1 MLNKNNQKQKCPE
14 KEVKRKMKM
23 EELKVYD
30 KELENEFDNFEEW
43 LHTFS
48 LLRGKIEN
56 DDTSL
61 DEDRIVG
68 RFKGSLCV
76 YKIPP
81 HEEVIRDMSY
91 DPQVGMFQAIPSND
105 PIAVLVR
112 VYVVRANDL
121 HPADVNGKADPY
133 IVIRLGKH
141 EIKDKDNYISK
152 QLNPVFGKSFD
163 IEATFPMDSM
173 LTVAIYDWDLVGTDD
188 LIGETKIDL
197 ENRLYSKHRATCG
210 LSKHY
215 SINGYNIWR
224 DSMKPTQI
232 LAKLCKEAKLEPPQY
247 GPEGRV
253 RVGNR
258 VYTGATEIDDENG
271 HKKQTDE
278 HVALVALQHWE
289 EGLLPTGFKLVP
301 EHIETRP
308 LLHLEKPGMEQ
319 GRIEMWVDL
328 FPADVPKPGPPL
340 DISPRKPKSLELRII
355 IWNTDDVILEDDSL
369 LTGEKSS
376 DIFVRGWLKGQQED
390 KQDTDVHYNSVTG
403 EGNFNWRFVYPFDY
417 LVAEEKIVI
426 SKKEFVFSWDET
438 EYKIPA
444 RLMLQVWDADHFS
457 ADDFLGAIELDLN
470 RFPRGAKTSKL
481 CSLEMLKTDG
491 SIPVISIF
499 KQKRIKGWWPF
510 AARNDND
517 ELELTGK
524 VEAEMHLL
532 TVEEAEKSPAGLGRN
547 EPDPLEKPNRPDT
560 SFMWFLTPLRSIRYL
575 ICHRYKWLIV
585 KIVLALLLLAMLALF
600 LYNMPG
606 YIVKKMLGA

>member
-23 EELKVYD
+23 EEL
-30 KELENEFDNFEEW
+30 
-43 LHTFS
+43 
-48 LLRGKIEN
+48 
-56 DDTSL
+56 
-61 DEDRIVG
+61 
-68 RFKGSLCV
+68 KGSLCV